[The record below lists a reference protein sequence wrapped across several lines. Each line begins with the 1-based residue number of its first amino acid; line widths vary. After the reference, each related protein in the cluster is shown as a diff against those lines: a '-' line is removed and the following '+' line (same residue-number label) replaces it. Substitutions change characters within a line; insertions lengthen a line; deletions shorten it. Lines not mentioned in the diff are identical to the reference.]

1 MRLKR
6 IRSVSLI
13 LSSGDEGS
21 HRSFRAPLINP
32 EELSRV
38 IRVAHLTKRFGP
50 VTAVNDLSFDVPAAS
65 VFAFLGTNGAGKST
79 TISCLTTVS
88 TADSGRIEIDG
99 LQVGRDDDAI
109 RRKIGVVFQ
118 SSLLDPSLTVREN
131 LRDRASF
138 YGLSATD
145 CATRIR
151 QLAEQVDLT
160 DFLDRPYGPLSG
172 GQKRRADIARALMH
186 DPVLLFLDEPTAG
199 LDPQSREQ
207 VWQTIHE
214 LRETKGLTVFL
225 TTHYMEET
233 EEADLVSIIHAGSLV
248 VQGTPAQLRAA
259 HSSSV
264 LSVTSSDIAAVM
276 RACADASLTCT
287 VSGDGGRIVV
297 PDSASALDFVNRH
310 RSIVDDFEFRHGT
323 MDDVFLSVT
332 ATGGRA

>member
-1 MRLKR
+1 M
-6 IRSVSLI
+6 
-13 LSSGDEGS
+13 
-21 HRSFRAPLINP
+21 
-32 EELSRV
+32 
-38 IRVAHLTKRFGP
+38 IRVAHLTKRYGP

-79 TISCLTTVS
+79 TISCLTTVT

-99 LQVGRDDDAI
+99 LRVGRDDDAI

-138 YGLSATD
+138 YGLSKSD

-151 QLAEQVDLT
+151 QLAEQIDLT
-160 DFLDRPYGPLSG
+160 QFLDRPYGPLSG

-207 VWQTIHE
+207 VWQTIHS
-214 LRETKGLTVFL
+214 LRQTKGLTVFL

-233 EEADLVSIIHAGSLV
+233 EESDQIAIINAGKLIVQGSPSELRAKYSSSFLTVSTSDVDALVRACDSESLTCSVLGDTARIAMPDSDSAFEFLQHHRSIIH
-248 VQGTPAQLRAA
+248 
-259 HSSSV
+259 
-264 LSVTSSDIAAVM
+264 
-276 RACADASLTCT
+276 
-287 VSGDGGRIVV
+287 
-297 PDSASALDFVNRH
+297 
-310 RSIVDDFEFRHGT
+310 DFEFRHGT

-332 ATGGRA
+332 ATGGRS